1 MRRWVRLIGD
11 RGNGNRGEDV
21 FVGARKWEGGR
32 GNSENVWRELQQQDG
47 QRSGI
52 WPDCAICKP
61 RADIAHQAPNPL
73 SAFKF
78 KSLTHKKTVLL
89 VA

>member
-1 MRRWVRLIGD
+1 MVIGEKMFS
-11 RGNGNRGEDV
+11 GAQESGKEGEGTV
-21 FVGARKWEGGR
+21 KMYGEA
-32 GNSENVWRELQQQDG
+32 ELQQQDG

-61 RADIAHQAPNPL
+61 RADITHQAPNPL

-89 VA
+89 VACVSSLESRS